1 MILGPTNSSLLGEAI
16 FMIDDDILLTT
27 MVVDAAQEPAKVSA
41 VDRLVEQIRALVR
54 DRNLVIGNALPT
66 ERELGDLFQAGR
78 NTVREA
84 LQILKAYGIVEVRPK
99 IGAVLSDR
107 HEDAVRKLFAFQN
120 DISPASFLDV
130 QGYRRI
136 IEVGIG
142 DHLILHATTDDL
154 NHLGA
159 VNARILDAQSVDDAA
174 HCDFAFHE
182 SLVALADNR
191 TLLANYRLL
200 QPVITHIMRVG
211 KAERPVQIDT
221 QQTHREIISALKAR
235 DRVAYAYLM
244 SRHLEYGLQFVDTEN
259 LRPARTG

>member
-1 MILGPTNSSLLGEAI
+1 MTPDALLLAAMTAE
-16 FMIDDDILLTT
+16 D
-27 MVVDAAQEPAKVSA
+27 AQEPAKVSA
-41 VDRLVEQIRALVR
+41 VDRLVEQIRDLVR
-54 DRNLVIGNALPT
+54 ERDLVIGDALPT
-66 ERELGDLFQAGR
+66 ERELGELFQAGR

-142 DHLILHATTDDL
+142 DHIILHATAADL
-154 NHLGA
+154 DHLEA
-159 VNARILDAQSVDDAA
+159 VNARILDIDGVDDAA
-174 HCDFAFHE
+174 RCDFEFHE
-182 SLVALADNR
+182 ALVSLANNR

-200 QPVITHIMRVG
+200 QPVITNIMRVG
-211 KAERPVQIDT
+211 KAMRPVQIDT
-221 QQTHREIISALKAR
+221 HQTHGEIIKALKAR
-235 DRVAYAYLM
+235 DRVAYAYLI
-244 SRHLEYGLQFVDTEN
+244 SRHLEFGLQFVNAEN
-259 LRPARTG
+259 TRPPRAG

>member
-1 MILGPTNSSLLGEAI
+1 MT
-16 FMIDDDILLTT
+16 DDAILLAA
-27 MVVDAAQEPAKVSA
+27 MAVDAAQEPAKVSA
-41 VDRLVEQIRALVR
+41 VDRLVDQIRDLVQER
-54 DRNLVIGNALPT
+54 DLVIGDALPT
-66 ERELGDLFQAGR
+66 ERELGELFQAAR

-84 LQILKAYGIVEVRPK
+84 LQVLKAYGIVEVRPK

-136 IEVGIG
+136 IEVGIC
-142 DHLILHATTDDL
+142 DHLILHATEDDL
-154 NHLGA
+154 AHLDA
-159 VNARILDAQSVDDAA
+159 VNSKILQAEGVDDAA

-182 SLVALADNR
+182 ALVTLAGNR

-211 KAERPVQIDT
+211 KARRPVQIDT
-221 QQTHREIISALKAR
+221 HQTHSEIISALKAR
-235 DRVAYAYLM
+235 DRVAYSYLL
-244 SRHLEYGLQFVDTEN
+244 SRHLEYGLQFVGLEN
-259 LRPARTG
+259 TRTARTA

>member
-1 MILGPTNSSLLGEAI
+1 MWPPWPWNPSP
-16 FMIDDDILLTT
+16 
-27 MVVDAAQEPAKVSA
+27 EPAKVSA
-41 VDRLVEQIRALVR
+41 VDRLVEQIRDLVR
-54 DRNLVIGNALPT
+54 ARGLVIGDALPT
-66 ERELGDLFQAGR
+66 ERELGELFQAGR

-120 DISPASFLDV
+120 DVSPASFMDV

-136 IEVGIG
+136 VEVGIG
-142 DHLILHATTDDL
+142 DHIILHATGDDL
-154 NHLGA
+154 DRLEA
-159 VNARILDAQSVDDAA
+159 VNARILEAQGVEESA

-182 SLVALADNR
+182 ALVTLAGNR
-191 TLLANYRLL
+191 TLRTSYSLL

-211 KAERPVQIDT
+211 KARRPVQLDT
-221 QQTHREIISALKAR
+221 HQTHREIIDALRAR

-244 SRHLEYGLQFVDTEN
+244 SRHLEYGLQFVGVEKA
-259 LRPARTG
+259 RPG